1 MMTKDGRDAVGGTVV
16 EFICVIDRLELE
28 LPEPGETPSGPK
40 KAFLAT
46 ISKHVEQLIRLAAR
60 VLRGAVLLH
69 DLLTKFC
76 F

>member
-1 MMTKDGRDAVGGTVV
+1 MIRKDGRDVVGGAVV

-40 KAFLAT
+40 KACLAT
-46 ISKHVEQLIRLAAR
+46 IWRHVDQLIRMAAR
-60 VLRGAVLLH
+60 ILRGAALLH

-76 F
+76 L

>member
-1 MMTKDGRDAVGGTVV
+1 MTRKDGRDVVGGTVV

-40 KAFLAT
+40 KACLAT
-46 ISKHVEQLIRLAAR
+46 IWRHIDQLIRMAAR
-60 VLRGAVLLH
+60 ILRGAALLH

-76 F
+76 L